1 MGARVVVVASTCA
14 VIEVEGSA
22 DEIIWRI
29 RLPGA
34 AKGQQRHGRTGG
46 ATSTAARR
54 QQQPRRRGWKRM
66 EEDGRGWKRM
76 EEDGE
81 RRKVVVHASVLG
93 WAAHL
98 SPLTCLHVE
107 RGREATE
114 SDGTWA

>member
-1 MGARVVVVASTCA
+1 MRLYGVSACLEQPRGSNGTGARGAPPA
-14 VIEVEGSA
+14 QQHGGS
-22 DEIIWRI
+22 
-29 RLPGA
+29 
-34 AKGQQRHGRTGG
+34 
-46 ATSTAARR
+46 SN
-54 QQQPRRRGWKRM
+54 RGD
-66 EEDGRGWKRM
+66 EDGRGWKRM

>member
-1 MGARVVVVASTCA
+1 
-14 VIEVEGSA
+14 
-22 DEIIWRI
+22 
-29 RLPGA
+29 
-34 AKGQQRHGRTGG
+34 
-46 ATSTAARR
+46 
-54 QQQPRRRGWKRM
+54 M
-66 EEDGRGWKRM
+66 EEDGRGWKKM

>member
-1 MGARVVVVASTCA
+1 MRLYGVSACLEQPRGSNGTGARGAPPA
-14 VIEVEGSA
+14 QQHGGSSNRG
-22 DEIIWRI
+22 DED
-29 RLPGA
+29 G
-34 AKGQQRHGRTGG
+34 
-46 ATSTAARR
+46 
-54 QQQPRRRGWKRM
+54 RGWKRM
-66 EEDGRGWKRM
+66 EEDGRRWKRV